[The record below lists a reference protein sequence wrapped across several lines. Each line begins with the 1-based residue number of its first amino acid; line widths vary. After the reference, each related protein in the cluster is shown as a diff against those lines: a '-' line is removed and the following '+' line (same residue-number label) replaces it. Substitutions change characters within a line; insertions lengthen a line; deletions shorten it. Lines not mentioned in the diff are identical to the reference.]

1 MANICKICNYNPH
14 ETRIKWY
21 LECIS
26 KEDDLHSLKCD
37 NFLLLGDFN
46 SEPTE
51 EAMKSFCQ
59 ISNFKNL
66 LHKPTCYKNLNNP
79 SYVDLI
85 LTNRSKTL
93 QLSQND
99 PNSTK
104 IIFCKTVTKNI
115 KLPQLQIP

>member
-46 SEPTE
+46 FEPTE
-51 EAMKSFCQ
+51 ETMKSFCQ

-66 LHKPTCYKNLNNP
+66 QTNP
-79 SYVDLI
+79 HATKTSTIPRVLI
-85 LTNRSKTL
+85 
-93 QLSQND
+93 
-99 PNSTK
+99 
-104 IIFCKTVTKNI
+104 
-115 KLPQLQIP
+115 